1 MVRQPNQSFEAERT
15 RDDMS
20 KSVVGNEDGKVLV
33 FRLGNCAIVGALFN
47 QLEGDQQ
54 LVVLVDA
61 TPHLSIRLA
70 DFLVLLVPKIK
81 SGG

>member
-1 MVRQPNQSFEAERT
+1 MR
-15 RDDMS
+15 
-20 KSVVGNEDGKVLV
+20 KSVIGNEDGKVLV
-33 FRLGNCAIVGALFN
+33 FWLGNCAIVGALFD

-61 TPHLSIRLA
+61 TFHLSIRLA